1 MSFFNP
7 LERNKPEP
15 SPEHKWFEKL
25 YAASMHR
32 FLDSWGRSYSKRIA
46 TWLRDRPDPDKQFKP
61 TVFGT
66 PVPLSAYCA
75 DDGVYTVDQQRMKAL
90 EEKMWKRLEDPD
102 KYYIDSWWQWQ
113 QLEELNKLWEDP
125 MSQKSQSVMSVV
137 KDNACPSDWGSE
149 ISLSCGEYDRL
160 IRALEREAR
169 LRVFAYELIGVKQK
183 GVDWVAADTIVRKA
197 ETALGLTFTSD
208 EAVAAL
214 TELMDSQLPYAYAR
228 ERVQKIIARF
238 RK

>member
-1 MSFFNP
+1 VSFFNP

-15 SPEHKWFEKL
+15 SPERKRFEKR
-25 YAASMHR
+25 YVASMHG
-32 FLDSWGRSYSKRIA
+32 FLDSWGKSYSKRLA
-46 TWLRDRPDPDKQFKP
+46 TWLRDQPDPDKQFKP

-75 DDGVYTVDQQRMKAL
+75 DDGVYAFVQRRKPVTIPLTYTSVVTSMRCK
-90 EEKMWKRLEDPD
+90 
-102 KYYIDSWWQWQ
+102 

-137 KDNACPSDWGSE
+137 KDNACPSGWGSQAKRE
-149 ISLSCGEYDRL
+149 ISLSCEEYDRL

-183 GVDWVAADTIVRKA
+183 GVDWVAADAIVRKA

-208 EAVAAL
+208 KAVAAL
-214 TELMDSQLPYAYAR
+214 TELMDSQLPDAYVR
-228 ERVQKIIARF
+228 GRVQKIIARV